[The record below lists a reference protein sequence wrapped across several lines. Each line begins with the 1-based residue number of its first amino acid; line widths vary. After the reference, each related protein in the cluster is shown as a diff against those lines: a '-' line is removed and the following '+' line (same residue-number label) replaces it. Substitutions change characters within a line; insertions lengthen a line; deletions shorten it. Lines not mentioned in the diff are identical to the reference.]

1 MGGVE
6 SKSVPPC
13 TSITSGTNRAQKAP
27 AKKILSAPGLYIT
40 GLGSQFPP
48 HLFGPEKLEELARRL
63 YDVEKPALKKLLH
76 INRST
81 GIETRAAVGTFETIS
96 FASRSDP
103 PSIADMDDLFRN
115 SAGVDLATEACRK
128 ALEEWGGDAATEITH
143 TVAVTCTNQ
152 GNPGYDLMV
161 AQRLG
166 LGAGVD
172 RTLLSGVGCAGGL
185 AILRC
190 AAQLATGAAARGRPA
205 RVLCFACEVC
215 TPGMRR
221 ELAEADA
228 CGDEPAGVSIAG
240 ALFADG
246 AAAFVLCNELG
257 MPEKQS
263 NGAGKRPPLL
273 QLLEWDN
280 AVIPDTVQ
288 HLASYVNPLGF
299 HTILTRDVPRLAVKA
314 VRPMLESL
322 LQLPYLREQIG
333 SSAEGLGAVDLD
345 WALHPGGQAIIS
357 GVQTTLNLTDHQLR
371 ATKQIYRTRGNSSSS
386 AVLAVLDLLRGMG
399 KGRDHIVAAS
409 FGPGVAIEMAIF
421 RRCR

>member
-1 MGGVE
+1 M
-6 SKSVPPC
+6 PPC
-13 TSITSGTNRAQKAP
+13 ANITNGTNWAPKASST
-27 AKKILSAPGLYIT
+27 KVSSVPGLYIT

-63 YDVEKPALKKLLH
+63 YDVEKPALKKLLQ

-81 GIETRAAVGTFETIS
+81 GIETRASVGTFETTS
-96 FASRSDP
+96 FASRPDP
-103 PSIADMDDLFRN
+103 PSIAELNDLFRD
-115 SAGVDLATEACRK
+115 SAGVDLATRACRK
-128 ALEEWGGDAATEITH
+128 ALDEWGGDASTEITH

-152 GNPGYDLMV
+152 GNPGYDLLV

-166 LGAGVD
+166 LGARVD

-185 AILRC
+185 AVLRC
-190 AAQLATGAAARGRPA
+190 AAQLAAGAAAGGRPA

-221 ELAEADA
+221 ELAEVDA
-228 CGDEPAGVSIAG
+228 CGDDVTGMSIAG

-257 MPEKQS
+257 MPEEQ
-263 NGAGKRPPLL
+263 GDGTGKPLL

-280 AVIPDTVQ
+280 AVIPDSMQ
-288 HLASYVNPLGF
+288 HLGSYVDPLGF
-299 HTILTRDVPRLAVKA
+299 RTILTRDVPGLTVKA

-322 LQLPYLREQIG
+322 LRLPSLREQLG
-333 SSAEGLGAVDLD
+333 PSAEGLGAADLD
-345 WALHPGGQAIIS
+345 WALHPGGQAIIA
-357 GVQTTLNLTDHQLR
+357 GVQASLVLTDDQLR

-386 AVLAVLDLLRGMG
+386 AVLAVLDLLCGMG
-399 KGRDHIVAAS
+399 RGKDHVVAAS
-409 FGPGVAIEMAIF
+409 FGPGIAIEMALF

>member
-1 MGGVE
+1 MGAAE
-6 SKSVPPC
+6 SRAMSPC
-13 TSITSGTNRAQKAP
+13 ANITNGTNRTQKAP
-27 AKKILSAPGLYIT
+27 ANKTSSAPGLYIT

-48 HLFGPEKLEELARRL
+48 HLFGPEKLDELARRL

-81 GIETRAAVGTFETIS
+81 GIETRASVGTFDTIS
-96 FASRSDP
+96 FASRPDL
-103 PSIADMDDLFRN
+103 PSVADLDDLFRN
-115 SAGVDLATEACRK
+115 SAGVDLAMQACRK
-128 ALEEWGGDAATEITH
+128 ALKEWGGDATTEITH

-152 GNPGYDLMV
+152 GNPGYDLLV

-166 LGAGVD
+166 LSVGVD

-190 AAQLATGAAARGRPA
+190 AAQLAAGAAARGRPA
-205 RVLCFACEVC
+205 RILCFACEVC

-221 ELAEADA
+221 ELANTDA
-228 CGDEPAGVSIAG
+228 CGDDPADVSIAG

-257 MPEKQS
+257 MPEDQ
-263 NGAGKRPPLL
+263 GIEVGKPLL

-280 AVIPDTVQ
+280 AIIPDTIQ
-288 HLASYVNPLGF
+288 HLASYVDALGF
-299 HTILTRDVPRLAVKA
+299 QTILTRDVPGLAVRA
-314 VRPMLESL
+314 VEPMLESL
-322 LQLPYLREQIG
+322 LLLPSLREQLG
-333 SSAEGLGAVDLD
+333 PSAESLGAADLD
-345 WALHPGGQAIIS
+345 WALHPGGQAIIT
-357 GVQTTLNLTDHQLR
+357 GVQTTLNLTDDQLR

-399 KGRDHIVAAS
+399 TGRDHVVAAS
-409 FGPGVAIEMAIF
+409 FGPGVAIEMALF